1 VYSTYDPRLCDKNK
15 VGFIPPDYDI
25 TLDEGD
31 VLFVPKHFWHFVE
44 TLGAISLSINL
55 WLPYPMPIQPS
66 FLKTE
71 ELLDVKRDKVLDTI
85 EESRDRERVMED
97 QGGRIKSGTVANVH
111 TVRTASNISM
121 TESSITG
128 SLASNKIDVQ
138 NKVEK
143 DHIEGKYNRGPSP
156 CFDPQSRVMEALSRV
171 LYGALKGSASC
182 VFDTDCPRSGW
193 LNPSEQGGTLDFSAC
208 YSPLSSSSREECAK
222 NTNYGDDDDDVG
234 DDDDGD
240 SNDRVRSSQKVSDDD
255 SDVGR
260 SDEGVGDARFSKIK
274 KWQLMNKNTRL
285 HLEYLYN
292 SLEDQRK
299 EERMEQGKGKSKEE
313 GNSREGRV
321 DYEIDKEI
329 DFEGFLKRFFN
340 ALLDPETVER
350 CLLRSINN
358 Y

>member
-15 VGFIPPDYDI
+15 VGLIPPDYDI

-31 VLFVPKHFWHFVE
+31 ILFVPKHFWHFVE

-66 FLKTE
+66 FLKIE
-71 ELLDVKRDKVLDTI
+71 EQLHVKRDASHEVLDTN
-85 EESRDRERVMED
+85 EESRDRVRVVGD
-97 QGGRIKSGTVANVH
+97 QGGRIKSGTVADVH

-128 SLASNKIDVQ
+128 SLASNKMDIH

-143 DHIEGKYNRGPSP
+143 DHIEGKYNRGFSP
-156 CFDPQSRVMEALSRV
+156 CFDRQSRVIEALSRV

-193 LNPSEQGGTLDFSAC
+193 LNPSELGGTLDFSAWNL
-208 YSPLSSSSREECAK
+208 PLSSSSREECAESD
-222 NTNYGDDDDDVG
+222 YGDDDDD
-234 DDDDGD
+234 
-240 SNDRVRSSQKVSDDD
+240 SNDRVRLSQKVYDDD
-255 SDVGR
+255 SDVSR
-260 SDEGVGDARFSKIK
+260 SDEGVGDVRISKIK

-299 EERMEQGKGKSKEE
+299 EERMEQRKGKSKEE
-313 GNSREGRV
+313 GNCREGRV
-321 DYEIDKEI
+321 DDEIDKEI
-329 DFEGFLKRFFN
+329 DFDGFLKRFFN
-340 ALLDPETVER
+340 ALLDPEIVER

-358 Y
+358 N